1 MGSDLGWLVPPPHG
15 KSEKTEADFQKERE
29 EMIERLIGWGLLR
42 SRSIIEAMREV
53 PREEFMPRDYVDYA
67 YLEVPFP
74 IPGDGMQTISCP
86 HSYPLFYEALE
97 LGPGDRFLEVGTGSG
112 YGVALA
118 REIVGE
124 EGKVVS
130 IEINEVTLRFAE
142 RNLRRLGYNDI
153 ILVRG
158 DGSIGYRMEAP
169 YTKVS
174 VTADSPT
181 VPPPLIE
188 QLAAP
193 GRLVSPVGRNPDGSQ
208 DLILVRKESD
218 GTTTLDVVDK
228 VLYVPLTGR
237 YGWRNL

>member
-1 MGSDLGWLVPPPHG
+1 LSIGWLVPPPHG
-15 KSEKTEADFQKERE
+15 RSTKSKADFLKERE

-42 SRSIIEAMREV
+42 SRSIIEAMRKV

-97 LGPGDRFLEVGTGSG
+97 LGSGDRFLEVGTGSG
-112 YGVALA
+112 YGAALA
-118 REIVGE
+118 REIVGK
-124 EGKVVS
+124 EGIVVS
-130 IEINEVTLRFAE
+130 IEINEVTFRFAE
-142 RNLRRLGYNDI
+142 ANLRRLGYSDI
-153 ILVRG
+153 VLVRG
-158 DGSIGYRMEAP
+158 DGSIGYQMEAP

-193 GRLVSPVGRNPDGSQ
+193 GRLVCPVGRNPDGSQ
-208 DLILVRKESD
+208 DLVLVRKGSD
-218 GTTTLDVVDK
+218 GTTTLDAVDK

-237 YGWRNL
+237 YGWSNL

>member
-1 MGSDLGWLVPPPHG
+1 MSIGWLIPPPHG
-15 KSEKTEADFQKERE
+15 KSTKTEAGFRKERE
-29 EMIERLIGWGLLR
+29 QMIRRLIKWNLLR
-42 SRSIIEAMREV
+42 SRPIIDAMRKV
-53 PREEFMPRDYVDYA
+53 PREEFMPREYFDYT
-67 YLEVPFP
+67 YLEAPFP
-74 IPGDGMQTISCP
+74 IPGDGVQTISCP

-97 LGPGDRFLEVGTGSG
+97 LHSDDRFLEVGTGSG
-112 YGVALA
+112 YGAALA

-124 EGKVVS
+124 GGKVVS
-130 IEINEVTLRFAE
+130 IEINEVTFRYASD
-142 RNLRRLGYNDI
+142 NLGRLGYHDI
-153 ILVRG
+153 VLVRG
-158 DGSIGYRMEAP
+158 DGSVGYKTEAP

-208 DLILVRKESD
+208 DLVLVTKGAD
-218 GTTTLDVVDK
+218 GTTKLDVIDK

-237 YGWRNL
+237 YGWKNL

>member
-1 MGSDLGWLVPPPHG
+1 MSIGWLIPPPHG
-15 KSEKTEADFQKERE
+15 KSMKTEADFRKERE
-29 EMIERLIGWGLLR
+29 EMIRRLIKWSLSKSRPIIDALR
-42 SRSIIEAMREV
+42 KV
-53 PREEFMPRDYVDYA
+53 PREEFMPREYVDHT
-67 YLEVPFP
+67 YLEAPFP

-97 LGPGDRFLEVGTGSG
+97 LRSDDRFLEVGTRSG
-112 YGVALA
+112 YGAALA

-124 EGKVVS
+124 GGKVVS
-130 IEINEVTLRFAE
+130 IEINEVTFRYASD
-142 RNLRRLGYNDI
+142 NLARLGYRDI
-153 ILVRG
+153 ILVGG
-158 DGSIGYRMEAP
+158 DGSLGYKMEAP

-208 DLILVRKESD
+208 DLVLVTKGAD
-218 GTTTLDVVDK
+218 GTTKLDVIDK

-237 YGWRNL
+237 YGWKNL